1 MSRGGLGVIV
11 MEDDEPGPDS
21 GATPGEIGK
30 KAGEQPGKTGFLIRE
45 NVGEQPRNVAVDEPG
60 RDLDATPGS
69 DPGQIERDALILD
82 LAARLIAELKIRN
95 PSPEALR
102 RAIKSRMP
110 QVFSLINDIILEEE
124 PLSPQEEHS
133 IS

>member
-1 MSRGGLGVIV
+1 MSKGSGGELII
-11 MEDDEPGPDS
+11 EFDDQETGPV
-21 GATPGEIGK
+21 ANPGEIGK

-69 DPGQIERDALILD
+69 NPGQIERDALILD